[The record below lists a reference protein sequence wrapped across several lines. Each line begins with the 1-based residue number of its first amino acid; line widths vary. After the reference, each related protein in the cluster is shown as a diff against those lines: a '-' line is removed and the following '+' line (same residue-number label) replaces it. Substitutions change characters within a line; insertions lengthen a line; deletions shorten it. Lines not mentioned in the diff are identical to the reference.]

1 MQILVFFL
9 AILIVASII
18 VISMIGFRV
27 AVASLL
33 KINSLEKEIIEIKN
47 KKNHVKKL

>member
-9 AILIVASII
+9 AILVFSSII
-18 VISMIGFRV
+18 VISMIGFRL
-27 AVASLL
+27 AVATLL

-47 KKNHVKKL
+47 KRKYVKKL